1 MGHQVGFGRAVSRIL
16 SAADCSAGE
25 NHLSQ
30 QPYPEPV
37 PLSRTL
43 ERAAPGFPIWPCTRW
58 GFPCPADYSTSGGLL
73 HHLFTFSRSVA
84 GTGSL
89 FSVALSVGT
98 TRAVTA
104 RVYPKVRFLASAARG
119 YAASRP
125 VVFGLS
131 SPGLRRERFSTLPKP
146 LARYVSI
153 PHLYSLSS
161 FTGWS
166 RRLPTTLRNAVS
178 SIATVNWS
186 PASTISA
193 TMTCAECKPPVHQRA
208 SVM

>member
-1 MGHQVGFGRAVSRIL
+1 MNRRQVALRLDRLVSSEVATEWTGEFMGRSEDRVNSRHPGLCGGEVGFGRAVSRIL
-16 SAADCSAGE
+16 SATDLSAGE

-43 ERAAPGFPIWPCTRW
+43 ERAAPRFPIWPCTRW

-73 HHLFTFSRSVA
+73 HHLFTFSRPVA
-84 GTGSL
+84 GAGSL

-104 RVYPKVRFLASAARG
+104 RVYPEVSFLASVARG

-146 LARYVSI
+146 
-153 PHLYSLSS
+153 P
-161 FTGWS
+161 
-166 RRLPTTLRNAVS
+166 
-178 SIATVNWS
+178 
-186 PASTISA
+186 
-193 TMTCAECKPPVHQRA
+193 
-208 SVM
+208 